1 VRTIFGRLALRRAP
15 YEPELQ
21 EAVARLVRPGWTCAD
36 VGAHEGIFTR
46 LLAELVGPTGR
57 VIAFEAHPQNV
68 RRLRKSLHGS
78 LFDRVTVEN
87 VAVTDGATERVTL
100 HAGRRRASQE
110 WNVTGMDL
118 EGHATP
124 PEFDVAATSLDAYF
138 ADAPLDFVKLDVEGA
153 EAVVLRGMRRVL
165 RESKPTLAVE
175 FHTPEGW
182 AGRSELLEAGYRLE
196 TPAGEPIDAGPDAPR
211 AYHCVTLP
219 P

>member
-1 VRTIFGRLALRRAP
+1 
-15 YEPELQ
+15 
-21 EAVARLVRPGWTCAD
+21 
-36 VGAHEGIFTR
+36 
-46 LLAELVGPTGR
+46 
-57 VIAFEAHPQNV
+57 
-68 RRLRKSLHGS
+68 
-78 LFDRVTVEN
+78 
-87 VAVTDGATERVTL
+87 
-100 HAGRRRASQE
+100 
-110 WNVTGMDL
+110 MDL

-153 EAVVLRGMRRVL
+153 EAVVLRGMRRLL